1 MILFAKN
8 PSVFGKR
15 VSDLILNN
23 IRTVVTGTQQK
34 KKDSQKKDDKKNVAA
49 SLKKKFNLSKI
60 KNLLNNKQTSL
71 SLTKYNVGK
80 VVKLKDGVATIEYLN
95 IAKAGELIRFL
106 PSYIPGM
113 VISLEKKRNFSYFI
127 WK

>member
-34 KKDSQKKDDKKNVAA
+34 KKDTQKKDDKKNAA
-49 SLKKKFNLSKI
+49 VSLKKKI
-60 KNLLNNKQTSL
+60 
-71 SLTKYNVGK
+71 
-80 VVKLKDGVATIEYLN
+80 
-95 IAKAGELIRFL
+95 
-106 PSYIPGM
+106 
-113 VISLEKKRNFSYFI
+113 
-127 WK
+127 

>member
-34 KKDSQKKDDKKNVAA
+34 KKKK
-49 SLKKKFNLSKI
+49 LKKKMIKKI
-60 KNLLNNKQTSL
+60 KK
-71 SLTKYNVGK
+71 
-80 VVKLKDGVATIEYLN
+80 
-95 IAKAGELIRFL
+95 
-106 PSYIPGM
+106 
-113 VISLEKKRNFSYFI
+113 
-127 WK
+127 

>member
-15 VSDLILNN
+15 VSDLILNK

-71 SLTKYNVGK
+71 SLTKYNVRK
-80 VVKLKDGVATIEYLN
+80 V
-95 IAKAGELIRFL
+95 
-106 PSYIPGM
+106 
-113 VISLEKKRNFSYFI
+113 
-127 WK
+127 